1 MPDYFEPYDTTVHV
15 ITAEELARD
24 HAGMPHGG
32 FVLRTGTTGDGDRQL
47 IEFSLAL
54 EDNPGFTAS
63 VLVAYARAVHRMAA
77 SGDVGAKTLYDVAP
91 GLLSPRSPEELRADL
106 L

>member
-1 MPDYFEPYDTTVHV
+1 
-15 ITAEELARD
+15 
-24 HAGMPHGG
+24 
-32 FVLRTGTTGDGDRQL
+32 
-47 IEFSLAL
+47 
-54 EDNPGFTAS
+54 
-63 VLVAYARAVHRMAA
+63 MAA